1 MRSDLFLLTH
11 RAARAVAMTAL
22 TALSACGGSSVETT
36 IIGEGVVVVADQPTG
51 PNTTEI
57 VVDTGPSAGF
67 SLGAVNV
74 PYVTVTVCAPGSTTA
89 CTTIDHVFVD
99 TGSYGLRI
107 FDSAAAS
114 LNLPAIDLRADA
126 ASNTPA
132 GPGAECYPF
141 VLGAVWGKMAQAD
154 LHIGG
159 ETAPSLPI
167 QLIASQGAAPA
178 APPDCTAAADGALMN
193 SPAALQANGIL
204 GIGMVRYDC
213 GLNCVTGNYAGGHV
227 LYYACPQG
235 ACVPAAVPQDLQLR
249 NPIVSFVP
257 DADQVVDNNGSII
270 VLPAVPDTG
279 ATKVKGRL
287 VFGIGTR
294 SNNQLPLS
302 ATVYPIDTN
311 TASASYLELGTTV
324 GATAYPNSYLDS
336 GSNALFFDDASIS
349 RSCKSSTGTASAG
362 WYCPASP
369 VHATA
374 TLTGANGS
382 SGAVD
387 FSIASADALFAAGNV
402 GYSNLGGT
410 AGQGAATFVW
420 GLPFFYGRTVFT
432 SIWGQPLSVQG
443 PWNAF

>member
-1 MRSDLFLLTH
+1 MQPHALLMLR
-11 RAARAVAMTAL
+11 RALGAVAL
-22 TALSACGGSSVETT
+22 TALAACGGNSVETT
-36 IIGEGVVVVADQPTG
+36 IIGEGVVAVADQPTG

-57 VVDTGPSAGF
+57 VVDTGPSSSF

-74 PYVTVTVCAPGSTTA
+74 PYVTVTVCEPGSTTA

-107 FDSAAAS
+107 FDRAVAS
-114 LNLPAIDLRADA
+114 LNLPAVDLPADA
-126 ASNTPA
+126 PSGTPA

-141 VLGAVWGKMAQAD
+141 VLGAVWGSMARAD
-154 LHIGG
+154 LRIAG
-159 ETAPSLPI
+159 EMAPSLPI
-167 QLIASQGAAPA
+167 QLIASSGTTPAAPA
-178 APPDCTAAADGALMN
+178 DCVAAADGALMN
-193 SPAALQANGIL
+193 SPSTLQANGIL

-213 GLNCVTGNYAGGHV
+213 GLTCVTGNYAGGHV

-235 ACVPAAVPQDLQLR
+235 ACVPAAVPVDLQLR
-249 NPIVSFVP
+249 NPIVSFVA
-257 DADQVVDNNGSII
+257 DASGVANDNGSII
-270 VLPAVPDTG
+270 VLPAVPETG

-287 VFGIGTR
+287 VFGIGTQ
-294 SNNQLPLS
+294 SNNQLPAS
-302 ATVYPIDTN
+302 AKVHPIDTDP
-311 TASASYLELGTTV
+311 ASASYLEFGTTV
-324 GATAYPNSYLDS
+324 GAVTFPNSYIDS

-349 RSCKSSTGTASAG
+349 RACKSSTGTADAG
-362 WYCPASP
+362 WYCPATP
-369 VHATA
+369 MRATA
-374 TLTGANGS
+374 TLTAADGS

-402 GYSNLGGT
+402 AYANLGGT

-432 SIWGQPLSVQG
+432 SIWGQTLSAQG

>member
-1 MRSDLFLLTH
+1 MRADPFLLLCRTLC
-11 RAARAVAMTAL
+11 AVA
-22 TALSACGGSSVETT
+22 LSVLAACGGSSVETT

-57 VVDTGPSAGF
+57 VIDTGPSSGF

-107 FDSAAAS
+107 FDTAVAS
-114 LNLPAIDLRADA
+114 LNLPALGLPADA
-126 ASNTPA
+126 ATSTPA

-141 VLGAVWGKMAQAD
+141 VLGAVWGSMAQAD
-154 LHIGG
+154 VHIGG

-167 QLIASQGAAPA
+167 QLIASSGAAPA
-178 APPDCTAAADGALMN
+178 APADCTAAANGALMN

-213 GLNCVTGNYAGGHV
+213 GLQCVTGNYAGGHV

-235 ACVPAAVPQDLQLR
+235 GCVPAAVPQDLQLR
-249 NPIVSFVP
+249 NPIVSFLP
-257 DADQVVDNNGSII
+257 DADRVVDDNGSII
-270 VLPAVPDTG
+270 VLPAVPETG
-279 ATKVKGRL
+279 ATKVRGRL

-302 ATVYPIDTN
+302 AKVLPIDTN
-311 TASASYLELGTTV
+311 TSSASYLEFATTV
-324 GATAYPNSYLDS
+324 GAAAFPNSYMDS

-349 RSCKSSTGTASAG
+349 RDCKSSTGTASAG

-369 VHATA
+369 VRATA
-374 TLTGANGS
+374 TLTGSDGT
-382 SGAVD
+382 SGTVD

-402 GYSNLGGT
+402 AYANLGGT

-432 SIWGQPLSVQG
+432 SIWGQTLSAQG